1 MKKGQ
6 KIKYDAGYTDN
17 GKDVVKVGYLVSIDG
32 EWAWVADTEDECKEG
47 YSYPVPVRDIISAKK
62 GR

>member
-32 EWAWVADTEDECKEG
+32 DWAWVTETKEDCKDELG
-47 YSYPVPVRDIISAKK
+47 HSVPVSNIIVRCA
-62 GR
+62 R